1 MTNKLGVKSVCFCR
15 GCIYVCISVCV
26 SVIVVGVILKSS
38 VLPPCVENM
47 GTMQNPFIIIIIISM
62 LLLHC
67 IVLYFSGDNTER
79 RGMLPD
85 QQQSAHQVEGQLLH
99 TVHTSAARY

>member
-1 MTNKLGVKSVCFCR
+1 MARNVYTIHSG
-15 GCIYVCISVCV
+15 Y
-26 SVIVVGVILKSS
+26 
-38 VLPPCVENM
+38 M
-47 GTMQNPFIIIIIISM
+47 GTAQNPFIVITSM

-85 QQQSAHQVEGQLLH
+85 QQQSAHQVEGQSLQAFH
-99 TVHTSAARY
+99 TGAAHY

>member
-1 MTNKLGVKSVCFCR
+1 MFVCAC
-15 GCIYVCISVCV
+15 VCECDCCWRYFEE
-26 SVIVVGVILKSS
+26 LR
-38 VLPPCVENM
+38 VENM
-47 GTMQNPFIIIIIISM
+47 GTMQNPFIIISV

-99 TVHTSAARY
+99 TFHTSAAHY